1 MLKKDLNKFFAEQ
14 GHMSQALLFQSLP
27 LWFAESI
34 MFAIRPMY
42 NGLVFFFPFI
52 CGTAGT
58 YWEFVAPLLIVNRHV
73 KHVSSTKGLVIGEI
87 GRSSQLMKYN
97 VHFPM
102 NLEVLIPYC

>member
-42 NGLVFFFPFI
+42 NGLVFFFLL
-52 CGTAGT
+52 
-58 YWEFVAPLLIVNRHV
+58 FVAPIGSLL
-73 KHVSSTKGLVIGEI
+73 L
-87 GRSSQLMKYN
+87 L
-97 VHFPM
+97 
-102 NLEVLIPYC
+102 C